1 MTLTLGP
8 FESIGIGFQ
17 IEFDISTNASVTLS
31 LIGGQSLLQ
40 RRDIE
45 QINSKCSLVEHVIRA
60 AQPKHVMLGKS
71 TLRPN
76 CLTKGL
82 SRSTTNT
89 TTFDNSGLK
98 PEQARLENAFKD
110 ETKFQRLFIINFQR
124 KVAGRCGGRGN
135 GSSESGQH

>member
-1 MTLTLGP
+1 MQFCRACDQGCTL
-8 FESIGIGFQ
+8 
-17 IEFDISTNASVTLS
+17 
-31 LIGGQSLLQ
+31 
-40 RRDIE
+40 
-45 QINSKCSLVEHVIRA
+45 
-60 AQPKHVMLGKS
+60 AQPKHVMLGES
-71 TLRPN
+71 RLRPN
-76 CLTKGL
+76 CPNKGL